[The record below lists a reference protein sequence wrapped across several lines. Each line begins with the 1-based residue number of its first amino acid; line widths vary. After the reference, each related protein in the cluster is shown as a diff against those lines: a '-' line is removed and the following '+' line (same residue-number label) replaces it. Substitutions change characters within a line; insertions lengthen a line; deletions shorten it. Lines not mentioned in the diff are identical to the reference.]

1 MDYSKGDRMGGNVFK
16 DTHEVVRLPKEEYFK
31 LTEEVLSL
39 LRKITDN
46 YPHIEMSVVQAMYDK
61 TDFGDMDIVINTNDR
76 FYKDLLQ
83 MTLVQDNN
91 LPASR
96 NGDVVSFLYKKF
108 QIDLIFVP
116 TESYSYSK
124 NYFAWNDLGNVVGRL
139 AKKLGF
145 KHGHNGLFYVQ
156 RDGDVVVE
164 NHALSYD
171 YEDIL
176 KILQLDLD
184 KFKAG
189 FNNALEMFE
198 WAGKSPYFDPE
209 IFKFENLNHINKV
222 RDRKRVVYNQL
233 VNWCV
238 NDYVPTVNR
247 IPFPDKD
254 KRLDFVLQH
263 FPSIKAKVD
272 ENDIRIA
279 LQRATAQ
286 KFNGRLVMQ
295 WVPELSGK
303 KLGDFLFSYKGSK
316 EHYSAYVLNASEEE
330 IKQDVLEYYKSW
342 TK

>member
-1 MDYSKGDRMGGNVFK
+1 MGGNVFK
-16 DTHEVVRLPKEEYFK
+16 DTHEVVRLPKEEYFN
-31 LTEEVLSL
+31 LSDEVLDL
-39 LRKITDN
+39 LGNITEN
-46 YPHIEMSVVQAMYDK
+46 YPHIEMNIIQAMYEK
-61 TDFGDMDIVINTNDR
+61 ADFGDMDIVINTNDR

-83 MTLVQDNN
+83 MTLVQDYN
-91 LPASR
+91 LPTSQ

-139 AKKLGF
+139 SKKLGF
-145 KHGHNGLFYVQ
+145 KHGHEGLFYVQ
-156 RDGDVVVE
+156 RDGDVVIE
-164 NHALSYD
+164 HHPLSYD

-184 KFKAG
+184 KFRTG

-233 VNWCV
+233 VQWCI
-238 NDYVPTVNR
+238 NDYVPPIVR
-247 IPFPDKD
+247 IPFPEKE
-254 KRLDFVLQH
+254 KRLEFVLQH

-272 ENDIRIA
+272 ENDTRIA

-286 KFNGRLVMQ
+286 KFNGRFVME
-295 WVPELSGK
+295 WLPGLSGK
-303 KLGDFLFSYKGSK
+303 KLGDFLSSYKSSK
-316 EHYSAYVLNASEEE
+316 EHYSAFVLNASEEE
-330 IKQDVLEYYKSW
+330 IKQDVLDYYKEWSA
-342 TK
+342 